1 MSMSFLIT
9 IPKDQIPLMK
19 KILDLNE
26 NQKKIIVDQ
35 FKSFKSSNFEDKV
48 KPIEELEDFPLIFDL
63 LIILFR
69 LNQNLQEDQIFKY
82 VDEFIYNLT
91 EDFVQKLKS
100 ENYQF
105 ESNFDEKFQ
114 SMKKFLK
121 DLLAMDTF
129 LFYVEKARSLLIERS
144 RLIRNTRIITD
155 IRPVFREEKIDS
167 PNYCVITH
175 NLKVEY
181 SKDLENTK
189 KAYYALDHQDLIQLQ
204 KHIERALEKESEMRK
219 LCQKAGMDVL
229 EV

>member
-69 LNQNLQEDQIFKY
+69 LNQNLQEDQIFKD

-100 ENYQF
+100 EK
-105 ESNFDEKFQ
+105 NF
-114 SMKKFLK
+114 
-121 DLLAMDTF
+121 
-129 LFYVEKARSLLIERS
+129 
-144 RLIRNTRIITD
+144 
-155 IRPVFREEKIDS
+155 
-167 PNYCVITH
+167 
-175 NLKVEY
+175 NL
-181 SKDLENTK
+181 
-189 KAYYALDHQDLIQLQ
+189 
-204 KHIERALEKESEMRK
+204 
-219 LCQKAGMDVL
+219 
-229 EV
+229 